1 MSKRALSIS
10 LLVVLVV
17 CLCAS
22 GLLAQEEDTR
32 FVTTA
37 YQKINLFEGPGITY
51 RLINSIQAGVPMN
64 IVERN
69 ASGTWVR
76 IERMDDDG
84 EVIEEG
90 WIISGYLNFD
100 ASLHFSEVPVNTE
113 LLDADPESDLSQLHD
128 LYLVP
133 VIPTISDAM
142 REVYRRG
149 QEEFR
154 NYPYV
159 VTKVGDSM
167 TADPLYLR
175 PFSRSDNVLGPFD
188 YLGDTMLYF
197 GPSTTVD
204 SVAAQLGMTTY
215 TLFDPG
221 WADDVRC
228 EPRETP
234 LDCEFRRKRPSVALI
249 LFGPNDLLAMGSD
262 IYARQMRRIIETT
275 LAHGVIPVLS
285 TFSYDPGMG
294 LWQQSV
300 LFNRHVV
307 ALGAEYE
314 VPVINL
320 WLAAR
325 ALPEYGLEIDHIH
338 MKHWGSERLKF
349 DRGAPAFSG
358 AALRNLLT
366 LRTLDEIRK
375 TVILPYI
382 AAQAIAPTNTPAP
395 ASTEATPEATIEASS

>member
-1 MSKRALSIS
+1 MLSKHSLLIPLLVALVVCATTLSIS
-10 LLVVLVV
+10 
-17 CLCAS
+17 
-22 GLLAQEEDTR
+22 AQEADTR
-32 FVTTA
+32 FLTTA

-51 RLINSIQAGVPMN
+51 RLISSINSGVPMN

-76 IERMDDDG
+76 IERFNESG
-84 EVIEEG
+84 ALIEEG

-100 ASLHFSEVPVNTE
+100 MNLHFSEVPVNTDM
-113 LLDADPESDLSQLHD
+113 LDADPDSDMSQLHD

-188 YLGDTMLYF
+188 YMGDTMLYF

-234 LDCEFRRKRPSVALI
+234 LDCEYRRKRPSVAFI
-249 LFGPNDLLAMGSD
+249 LFGPNDLLAMGAD
-262 IYARQMRRIIETT
+262 TYARQLRRIIETT
-275 LAHGVIPVLS
+275 LEHGVIPVLS

-300 LFNRHVV
+300 LFNRHIISL
-307 ALGAEYE
+307 AAEYE

-325 ALPEYGLEIDHIH
+325 ALPEYGLEVDHIH

-349 DRGAPAFSG
+349 DRGSPAFSG
-358 AALRNLLT
+358 ASLRNLLT

-375 TVILPYI
+375 TVIIP
-382 AAQAIAPTNTPAP
+382 AQPPPIAPTNTSAP
-395 ASTEATPEATIEASS
+395 VAATAEATAEPSS

>member
-1 MSKRALSIS
+1 MSKRFAFLT
-10 LLVVLVV
+10 
-17 CLCAS
+17 
-22 GLLAQEEDTR
+22 LLAALVCVTAFSLFAQEDTR
-32 FVTTA
+32 FITTA
-37 YQKINLFEGPGITY
+37 YQKSNLFEGPGITY
-51 RLINSIQAGVPMN
+51 PLIHAVNAGVPMT
-64 IVERN
+64 IIERN

-76 IERMDDDG
+76 IQRYDEDDG
-84 EVIEEG
+84 SVIDDG

-100 ASLHFSEVPVNTE
+100 PSLHFSEVPVNTE
-113 LLDADPESDLSQLHD
+113 LLDADPDSDMSQLHD

-142 REVYRRG
+142 REVYARG
-149 QEEFR
+149 QSEFR

-188 YLGDTMLYF
+188 YMGDTMLYF

-234 LDCEFRRKRPSVALI
+234 LDCEYRRKRPSVAFI
-249 LFGPNDLLAMGSD
+249 LFGPNDLLAMGAD
-262 IYARQMRRIIETT
+262 TYARQMRRIIETSI
-275 LAHGVIPVLS
+275 AHGVIPVLS

-307 ALGAEYE
+307 SLGAEYQ

-325 ALPEYGLEIDHIH
+325 ALPEYGLEVDHIH

-349 DRGAPAFSG
+349 DRGSPAFSG

-375 TVILPYI
+375 TVIIP
-382 AAQAIAPTNTPAP
+382 AQAANALAPTNTPRPTAE
-395 ASTEATPEATIEASS
+395 STAEATDAS